1 MKFYGVD
8 KWKFKNLFQ
17 GSRDG
22 KEWQEER
29 GPRYGNQ
36 RKKLAFLKWKDRKRE
51 RYEKQNID
59 YERG

>member
-1 MKFYGVD
+1 MRFYGVG
-8 KWKFKNLFQ
+8 KWKFKKSFQ
-17 GSRDG
+17 GTRE

-51 RYEKQNID
+51 RYEKID
-59 YERG
+59 VDYGDEL